1 MVTLNDLKMK
11 RTSEKRKVG
20 TSYNNIINR
29 LTLGNGAYDEELVDM
44 MKRLS
49 HEFNSFTTAYHAY
62 SDGLDKEGA
71 YAEEKTQCWYLKGR
85 SASKNQDKIENMN
98 TSSICKWAQNVRST

>member
-11 RTSEKRKVG
+11 RTTEKRKVS

-29 LTLGNGAYDEELVDM
+29 LAGGGYDEELVDM
-44 MKRLS
+44 MKRLT

-62 SDGLDKEGA
+62 ADGLD
-71 YAEEKTQCWYLKGR
+71 
-85 SASKNQDKIENMN
+85 
-98 TSSICKWAQNVRST
+98 